1 MKSASRLVRTLRT
14 TLLALVLVAVG
25 WFIAVEEF
33 TRSDHGDSSTVAGTN
48 SADPIAASA
57 GRITIAPVTYRPV
70 RRTIEAV
77 GTLCGYEEVSICS
90 TAEGRVVKIHHD
102 VADHVRPGEK
112 LLQIEPIDYQLS
124 VRQAEKALLVELA
137 KLGLQSPPTAAF
149 QVTGIPMVV
158 EARVKAD
165 NCHSHYERAKC
176 LSVNKAVTEEEL
188 LDKQVEYRMAQA
200 EYENQI
206 SLAKAELATIQM
218 KQEALAI
225 AEQRLADTVVKV
237 PAPTQA
243 VPDLGGAIYA
253 VSQRSVSEGSY
264 VHAGGE
270 VYRLVIDNT
279 LKLRVPVPDSQSGEV
294 RSGQRVQV
302 SVSGSAHPF
311 AGAVTRINPTVNP
324 ATRTFEV
331 EVQIPNSDGLLKVGG
346 LATATI
352 FTRLDHEA
360 ATVPPEAPLTADGVT
375 KLLLSDGENVRS
387 VAVTLG
393 AKSSDWVEVVHPAL
407 PRGARVVAN
416 AQLAIMSIG
425 VRH

>member
-1 MKSASRLVRTLRT
+1 MNSTSRLARTSCN
-14 TLLALVLVAVG
+14 TLLALLLVGFG
-25 WFIAVEEF
+25 WFLAAQQFKWFERGESRAAAVA
-33 TRSDHGDSSTVAGTN
+33 RPADSIV
-48 SADPIAASA
+48 ASA
-57 GRITIAPVTYRPV
+57 GRRADVAIANRPV

-90 TAEGRVVKIHHD
+90 TTEGRVVKIHHD
-102 VADHVRPGEK
+102 VADHVRPGEE
-112 LLQIEPIDYQLS
+112 LLQIEPIDYELS

-149 QVTGIPMVV
+149 DVTGIPTVV
-158 EARVKAD
+158 EARVKAE

-176 LSVNKAVTEEEL
+176 LSVNKAITEEEL

-225 AEQRLADTVVKV
+225 AEQRLADTVVKA
-237 PAPTQA
+237 PAPTHA
-243 VPDLGGAIYA
+243 VPDLGGAVYS
-253 VSQRSVSEGSY
+253 VSQRSVTEGSY

-279 LKLRVPVPDSQSGEV
+279 LKLRVPVPDSQSGEI
-294 RSGQRVQV
+294 RSGQSVQV
-302 SVSGSAHPF
+302 SVPGSAHPF

-324 ATRTFEV
+324 ATRTIEV
-331 EVQIPNSDGLLKVGG
+331 EVQIANSDGLLKVGG

-352 FTRLDHEA
+352 FTHLDHEA
-360 ATVPPEAPLTADGVT
+360 ATVSQEMPLTIDGAT
-375 KLLLSDGENVRS
+375 K
-387 VAVTLG
+387 
-393 AKSSDWVEVVHPAL
+393 L
-407 PRGARVVAN
+407 PRGARVVGGGQVALTSGR
-416 AQLAIMSIG
+416 LA
-425 VRH
+425 R